1 MIRILTSL
9 HDAVFGGLER
19 ATVPVMTSLARF
31 LFAAVLLFYYWNSGL
46 TKLGDG
52 FLGFLFPSDGA
63 YIQIF
68 PKAVEAAGYDF
79 SQLGFVHWLVVV
91 AGTWAEFLLPLAIV
105 IGLFTRLA
113 ALGMIGFVVIQT
125 LTDLYG
131 HGGIAH
137 EGTLGAWF
145 DRLPDSI
152 VLDQR
157 AFWVFVLLY
166 LVFRGG
172 GPLSVDRLLRS
183 GSSVRQADP
192 RPAQG

>member
-1 MIRILTSL
+1 MRTLTSI
-9 HDAVFGGLER
+9 HDAVFENLER
-19 ATVPVMTSLARF
+19 VTVPVMTTLARF
-31 LFAAVLLFYYWNSGL
+31 LFAAILLFYYWNSGL
-46 TKLGDG
+46 TKLGEG

-68 PKAVEAAGYDF
+68 PKAVEAAGYDI
-79 SQLGFVHWLVVV
+79 SQLGTFHYLVVL

-113 ALGMIGFVVIQT
+113 ALGMIGFVVVQT
-125 LTDLYG
+125 LTDLFG

-145 DRLPDSI
+145 DRLPDAI

-157 AFWVFVLLY
+157 AFWVFLLLY
-166 LVFRGG
+166 LVFRGA
-172 GPLSVDRLLRS
+172 GPLSVDRVLKS
-183 GSSVRQADP
+183 GVSARQAGP
-192 RPAQG
+192 RPTQV

>member
-1 MIRILTSL
+1 MLRTLATIPDR
-9 HDAVFGGLER
+9 AFAWLEPI
-19 ATVPVMTSLARF
+19 TVPVMTTAARF
-31 LFAAVLLFYYWNSGL
+31 VFAATLLFYYWNSGL
-46 TKLGDG
+46 TKVGDG
-52 FLGFLFPSDGA
+52 FFGILMPSSGA

-79 SQLGFVHWLVVV
+79 SQLGVFHWAVVT
-91 AGTWAEFLLPLAIV
+91 AGTWAEFLLPLMV
-105 IGLFTRLA
+105 VLGLFTRA
-113 ALGMIGFVVIQT
+113 AAFGMIGFIVVQS

-145 DRLPDSI
+145 DRLPDGLI
-152 VLDQR
+152 LDQR

-172 GPLSVDRLLRS
+172 GPLSVDRVLLGSKS
-183 GSSVRQADP
+183 GASEEL
-192 RPAQG
+192 